1 MNDSLASIM
10 YAFAKFESTTLLIEY
25 EPFMKFES
33 NNAEFIRILYEFLT
47 DWKKWLSSNFKMLC

>member
-1 MNDSLASIM
+1 MICSLVLCICSQ
-10 YAFAKFESTTLLIEY
+10 KFESTTLLIEY